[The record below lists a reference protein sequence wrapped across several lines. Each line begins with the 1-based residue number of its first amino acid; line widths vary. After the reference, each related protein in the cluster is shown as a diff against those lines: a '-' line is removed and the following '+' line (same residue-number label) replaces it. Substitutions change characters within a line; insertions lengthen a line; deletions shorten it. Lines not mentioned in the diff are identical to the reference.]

1 MGAFSIG
8 LTSSADSGS
17 WDATRAGTVPIVG
30 RGPKHHN
37 ITMFSF
43 HWSNR
48 FACTDLERITRAEL
62 PVWGVAST
70 CLSKGMSRH
79 LVRVEKRDAL
89 FVASRRFLFPIT
101 SLTSRLELASH
112 YSREHEHIW
121 RGGCKDIVF
130 TACFRVITDMKQIGL
145 TGILLCWS
153 EEATS
158 VQYSTGAVRNSA
170 PKGTGITKGAK
181 NYIRSDTFFQEKRDK
196 SYVGSC
202 RSRNVAVARPK
213 PVKESIIC
221 LQFP

>member
-79 LVRVEKRDAL
+79 LVRVAKRDAL

-121 RGGCKDIVF
+121 RGGCKDIYSIH
-130 TACFRVITDMKQIGL
+130 R
-145 TGILLCWS
+145 LLSCHNGH
-153 EEATS
+153 ETNRAHRNTS
-158 VQYSTGAVRNSA
+158 VLEWRSHFSTVPG
-170 PKGTGITKGAK
+170 
-181 NYIRSDTFFQEKRDK
+181 
-196 SYVGSC
+196 
-202 RSRNVAVARPK
+202 
-213 PVKESIIC
+213 
-221 LQFP
+221 L

>member
-79 LVRVEKRDAL
+79 LVRVAKRDAL

-121 RGGCKDIVF
+121 RGLRGRRRLV
-130 TACFRVITDMKQIGL
+130 RVDFSRKSF
-145 TGILLCWS
+145 CS
-153 EEATS
+153 HHCVS
-158 VQYSTGAVRNSA
+158 V
-170 PKGTGITKGAK
+170 
-181 NYIRSDTFFQEKRDK
+181 
-196 SYVGSC
+196 SC
-202 RSRNVAVARPK
+202 S
-213 PVKESIIC
+213 SIHRFSC
-221 LQFP
+221 PY